1 MVMDVVRRRRSVR
14 RSSRAVTLLHV
25 AAAEA
30 EREGAVDRQTLKWR
44 ARGAG
49 ARHFEIN
56 GGKQEFH
63 IVTSPRLDIVFDIL
77 WSTMISGI
85 ATQSLCLQLILV
97 LLIVSSSNS
106 FILSSTGDR
115 IASTSFSHQSLSAV
129 ARDDSSDDHRQHRD
143 IRFTVAASTFAIP
156 LLFSLDTI
164 TITDQ
169 TPAPLFSTFHPPAAQ
184 AIQAKNEA
192 LCNTGFFTNVGAW
205 YCTDIG
211 NIGDEGKPKPM
222 SEDAES
228 SVNSL
233 MSKFNIDGETIVVD
247 DDTPGKNGGRGSE
260 DRRQTL
266 DKRQANKNYDAIDQ

>member
-1 MVMDVVRRRRSVR
+1 
-14 RSSRAVTLLHV
+14 
-25 AAAEA
+25 
-30 EREGAVDRQTLKWR
+30 
-44 ARGAG
+44 
-49 ARHFEIN
+49 
-56 GGKQEFH
+56 
-63 IVTSPRLDIVFDIL
+63 
-77 WSTMISGI
+77 MISGI

-106 FILSSTGDR
+106 FIFSSTGDR

-129 ARDDSSDDHRQHRD
+129 ARDDSSDDYRQHRD